1 MRRKVVFVLG
11 QGSALVLGAWVE
23 AMFFDFSQWI
33 WPVSAIIGMLIAGYV
48 FFTEPEKSI
57 FLLEDSDKQKNKI
70 NISEDMWFLILVVIV
85 FVFCVGITTSIKVNP
100 IP

>member
-1 MRRKVVFVLG
+1 MDLACKRYNWNADCGLCIFYRTRKK
-11 QGSALVLGAWVE
+11 
-23 AMFFDFSQWI
+23 
-33 WPVSAIIGMLIAGYV
+33 Y
-48 FFTEPEKSI
+48 